1 MNKSVNQ
8 KGFTLIEL
16 MLAMTLFISVMMVA
30 TVGFI
35 GINRTF
41 SKGMVRKQLS
51 ESVQRVTE
59 DMTRSIRY
67 NGNSQLTKSVVA
79 VSEAESLCTSSV
91 CYVWPIG
98 TAGADGPGGL
108 YRVPIGLIST
118 YATSGTK
125 ILDERFVVDY
135 LGVSPVADRG
145 DLSRVKGMFRLRNR
159 QAFIFFEDE
168 NRLPE
173 KEKTVCKGTAQEGAS
188 QNCALEKFNFV
199 VSTSSRSPTGGGN

>member
-1 MNKSVNQ
+1 MNKYINQ
-8 KGFTLIEL
+8 HGFTLIEL

-59 DMTRSIRY
+59 DMTSSIRS
-67 NGNSQLTKSVVA
+67 NGSSSLTKAQVPETDSQ
-79 VSEAESLCTSSV
+79 CTGSV
-91 CYVWPIG
+91 CYIWPLG
-98 TAGADGPGGL
+98 DDGPGGL
-108 YRVPIGLIST
+108 YRVPADPVSVNE

-125 ILDERFVVDY
+125 LLDERFVVDY
-135 LGVSPVADRG
+135 LDVSPVGDST
-145 DLSRVKGMFRLRNR
+145 DLSRVTGMFRLRDKN
-159 QAFIFFEDE
+159 AFTFSYKDGV
-168 NRLPE
+168 LE
-173 KEKTVCKGTAQEGAS
+173 KEKTACRGSAEAGAS

-199 VSTSSRSPTGGGN
+199 VSTSASSPSGGGN